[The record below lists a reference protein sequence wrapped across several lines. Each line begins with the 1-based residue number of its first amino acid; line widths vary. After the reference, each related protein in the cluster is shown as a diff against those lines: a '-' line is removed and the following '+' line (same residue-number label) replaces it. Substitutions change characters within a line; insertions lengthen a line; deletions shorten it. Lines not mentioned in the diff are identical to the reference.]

1 MASGSYLCIPSYIFV
16 IKAKRVARKLAAR
29 VRPARSDSDTPE
41 DGCERPRNIKE
52 DTTSIIQFNCP
63 DVLDFSAGSA
73 VLPVRITCYCRHHR
87 EKVGFNIH
95 FTMLDH
101 NGRLVGTGTTPPIMI
116 TDDHKSIVKS
126 GAVPSTPTLETQV
139 DWCNLPPAA
148 PLVDN
153 TSLLKHPSRNGKGLS
168 KTRSKPYD
176 MAGRNN
182 QSKFSREA
190 SVTSPSSSVN
200 SPSMHPSTG
209 PNTRSP
215 TPSQLPRS
223 SSPVLAPPPSVT
235 FTTDGDSPS
244 AFNPREPISTSLANS
259 VSGNPIF
266 SPPNGI
272 STITTSQFPSPS
284 DMFSPNASPVTQP
297 SQLLATLVP
306 PQPMPFLF
314 FNPSSPPPV
323 TSLPLPKIHRL
334 IPSSGPTHGGIEV
347 TVLGENFHPAIQ
359 FNCVFGDVVASSTQ
373 RWSDNTLLCVLP
385 PRSAPG
391 VVAVWFEGLD
401 ETKNSILPSLF
412 TYTDESDR
420 AL

>member
-1 MASGSYLCIPSYIFV
+1 MTPGSHLCIPYISV
-16 IKAKRVARKLAAR
+16 VKAKRVVRKLAAR

-41 DGCERPRNIKE
+41 VGCERPRNIKE
-52 DTTSIIQFNCP
+52 DTTSIIQFNCS

-95 FTMLDH
+95 FTMMDH
-101 NGRLVGTGTTPPIMI
+101 NGRLVGTGMTPPIMI
-116 TDDHKSIVKS
+116 TDDHKSTVKS
-126 GAVPSTPTLETQV
+126 GVVPSSPAVETPV
-139 DWCNLPPAA
+139 DWSSLPPSASPA
-148 PLVDN
+148 DKTPPL
-153 TSLLKHPSRNGKGLS
+153 KRNGRGQP

-176 MAGRNN
+176 TAGRSNK
-182 QSKFSREA
+182 SKFSREA
-190 SVTSPSSSVN
+190 SVTSLSSSLN

-215 TPSQLPRS
+215 TPSQLPQS
-223 SSPVLAPPPSVT
+223 ASPVPAPKPPAV
-235 FTTDGDSPS
+235 FVRDGDNPS
-244 AFNPREPISTSLANS
+244 TFNSSEPISTSFPNS
-259 VSGNPIF
+259 VSSTTIF
-266 SPPNGI
+266 GPPNGI
-272 STITTSQFPSPS
+272 STITTFPSPS
-284 DMFSPNASPVTQP
+284 DMFSPNTAPVTQP
-297 SQLLATLVP
+297 SQLLPTLVP

-334 IPSSGPTHGGIEV
+334 IPSSGPTHGGTEV

-385 PRSAPG
+385 PRSVPG
-391 VVAVWFEGLD
+391 VVAVWFEGFG
-401 ETKNSILPSLF
+401 ETKNSTLPSLF

>member
-1 MASGSYLCIPSYIFV
+1 MSIV
-16 IKAKRVARKLAAR
+16 KAKRVARKLAAR
-29 VRPARSDSDTPE
+29 IRPARSDSDTFE

-73 VLPVRITCYCRHHR
+73 ILPVRITCYCRHHR

-95 FTMLDH
+95 FTMMDH
-101 NGRLVGTGTTPPIMI
+101 NGRLVGTGMTPPIMI
-116 TDDHKSIVKS
+116 TDDHKSTVKS
-126 GAVPSTPTLETQV
+126 GVVPSTPSVETQV
-139 DWCNLPPAA
+139 DWSSSAPTAPPTDDT
-148 PLVDN
+148 PPM
-153 TSLLKHPSRNGKGLS
+153 KRPSRNGRTQP

-176 MAGRNN
+176 MAGRSN
-182 QSKFSREA
+182 QSKFFREA
-190 SVTSPSSSVN
+190 SVTSLSSSVN
-200 SPSMHPSTG
+200 SPSIHPSTG
-209 PNTRSP
+209 PVTRSP
-215 TPSQLPRS
+215 TPSQLPQS
-223 SSPVLAPPPSVT
+223 LNPTSVSQPLAA
-235 FTTDGDSPS
+235 S
-244 AFNPREPISTSLANS
+244 AFITGSN
-259 VSGNPIF
+259 
-266 SPPNGI
+266 SPPQLNLSESIPASVPNSISGTAILGPSNGI

-284 DMFSPNASPVTQP
+284 DVFSPDTSPVTQA
-297 SQLLATLVP
+297 SQLLTPLVP
-306 PQPMPFLF
+306 PQHIPFLF
-314 FNPSSPPPV
+314 FDPSSPPHV

-359 FNCVFGDVVASSTQ
+359 FKCVFGDVVASSTQ

-401 ETKNSILPSLF
+401 ATKNSTLPSLF

>member
-1 MASGSYLCIPSYIFV
+1 MAPPRFHSCIPDISIV
-16 IKAKRVARKLAAR
+16 KAKRVARKLAAR

-41 DGCERPRNIKE
+41 DGCERPRSVKE

-87 EKVGFNIH
+87 EKVGFSIH
-95 FTMLDH
+95 FTVLDN

-116 TDDHKSIVKS
+116 TDDHKSTVKS
-126 GAVPSTPTLETQV
+126 GIAPSTPALETQV
-139 DWCNLPPAA
+139 DWSSLSPPTN
-148 PLVDN
+148 N
-153 TSLLKHPSRNGKGLS
+153 TSHLKHTSRNGKGQP

-176 MAGRNN
+176 TVGRSN

-190 SVTSPSSSVN
+190 SVISLSSSIN
-200 SPSMHPSTG
+200 SPSMPPYTA

-215 TPSQLPRS
+215 TPPQLPQS
-223 SSPVLAPPPSVT
+223 SSPVLNPQPSAT
-235 FTTDGDSPS
+235 SITDGEFSS
-244 AFNPREPISTSLANS
+244 AFNSSEPISTSYNS
-259 VSGNPIF
+259 ISSAIF

-272 STITTSQFPSPS
+272 STTTTRFPSLS
-284 DMFSPNASPVTQP
+284 DMFSPNTPPVAQP
-297 SQLLATLVP
+297 SQHLTNLVA

-314 FNPSSPPPV
+314 FNPSSPPSV
-323 TSLPLPKIHRL
+323 SSLPLPRIHRL
-334 IPSSGPTHGGIEV
+334 IPSAGPTHGGIEV
-347 TVLGENFHPAIQ
+347 TVLGENFHPAVQ

-385 PRSAPG
+385 PRSSPG

-401 ETKNSILPSLF
+401 ETKNSTLPSLF

>member
-1 MASGSYLCIPSYIFV
+1 MSV
-16 IKAKRVARKLAAR
+16 VKAKRVVRKLAAR
-29 VRPARSDSDTPE
+29 IRPARSDSDAPE
-41 DGCERPRNIKE
+41 DGRERSRNVKE

-95 FTMLDH
+95 FTMMDH
-101 NGRLVGTGTTPPIMI
+101 NGHLVGKGMTPPIMI
-116 TDDHKSIVKS
+116 TDDHKSTVKS
-126 GAVPSTPTLETQV
+126 GVIPSTPAVETRV
-139 DWCNLPPAA
+139 DWSSLPPAA
-148 PLVDN
+148 PSTDN
-153 TSLLKHPSRNGKGLS
+153 TPLLKHPSRNGRGQP

-176 MAGRNN
+176 MSGRSN
-182 QSKFSREA
+182 QSKFSRA
-190 SVTSPSSSVN
+190 TSVTSLSSSVN
-200 SPSMHPSTG
+200 SPSMHPSSG

-215 TPSQLPRS
+215 TPSQLQSP
-223 SSPVLAPPPSVT
+223 SPVPPPQPSVA
-235 FTTDGDSPS
+235 FVSDGDSTS
-244 AFNPREPISTSLANS
+244 AFNSSEPIPTSLPNSISGTTIFGPANA
-259 VSGNPIF
+259 V
-266 SPPNGI
+266 
-272 STITTSQFPSPS
+272 STITTSQFPLPS
-284 DMFSPNASPVTQP
+284 DMFPPNTPQVTQP
-297 SQLLATLVP
+297 SQQLLATLVP

-334 IPSSGPTHGGIEV
+334 IPSSGPTHGGTEV

-391 VVAVWFEGLD
+391 VVAVWFEGLN
-401 ETKNSILPSLF
+401 ETKNSTLPSLF

>member
-1 MASGSYLCIPSYIFV
+1 MNPGSHSRIPDMSIV
-16 IKAKRVARKLAAR
+16 KAKRVARKLAAR

-41 DGCERPRNIKE
+41 DGCERSRNIKE

-87 EKVGFNIH
+87 EKAGFNIH
-95 FTMLDH
+95 FTMMDH
-101 NGRLVGTGTTPPIMI
+101 NGRLVGTGMTPPIMI
-116 TDDHKSIVKS
+116 TDDHKSTVKS
-126 GAVPSTPTLETQV
+126 GVVPSTPAVETPI
-139 DWCNLPPAA
+139 DWSSFPAPP
-148 PLVDN
+148 PTDN
-153 TSLLKHPSRNGKGLS
+153 TPPSKHPSRSGRGQR

-176 MAGRNN
+176 VTDRYN

-190 SVTSPSSSVN
+190 SVASLSSSVN
-200 SPSMHPSTG
+200 SPSILPATG
-209 PNTRSP
+209 PNTRPP
-215 TPSQLPRS
+215 TPSQLPQS
-223 SSPVLAPPPSVT
+223 SSPVPAPQPPAAFVT
-235 FTTDGDSPS
+235 EADFPSTFNSSELVSP
-244 AFNPREPISTSLANS
+244 NN
-259 VSGNPIF
+259 VSGTTIF
-266 SPPNGI
+266 SLPNGI
-272 STITTSQFPSPS
+272 STVTTSRFPSP
-284 DMFSPNASPVTQP
+284 DMFSPNTSPAAQA

-359 FNCVFGDVVASSTQ
+359 FNCVFGDVIASSTQ

-391 VVAVWFEGLD
+391 VVAVWFKGLD
-401 ETKNSILPSLF
+401 ETKNASLPTLF

>member
-1 MASGSYLCIPSYIFV
+1 MAPVSRLCIPHIYLLS
-16 IKAKRVARKLAAR
+16 KAKRVARKLAAR

-41 DGCERPRNIKE
+41 DGCERSRNIKE

-95 FTMLDH
+95 FTMMDN
-101 NGRLVGTGTTPPIMI
+101 NGRLVGTGMTPPIMI
-116 TDDHKSIVKS
+116 TDDHKSTVKS
-126 GAVPSTPTLETQV
+126 GTIPSTPALETQV
-139 DWCNLPPAA
+139 DWSSFPPVA
-148 PLVDN
+148 PPTDN
-153 TSLLKHPSRNGKGLS
+153 TSLLKHPTRNRKGQ
-168 KTRSKPYD
+168 RSKPYD
-176 MAGRNN
+176 TAGRSN

-190 SVTSPSSSVN
+190 SVTSLSSSVN
-200 SPSMHPSTG
+200 SPSVRPYTA

-215 TPSQLPRS
+215 TPPQLPQP
-223 SSPVLAPPPSVT
+223 SSPVPAPQSLATFIADGDPPS
-235 FTTDGDSPS
+235 S
-244 AFNPREPISTSLANS
+244 FNPSDPVATVLNH
-259 VSGNPIF
+259 VPGTTIF

-272 STITTSQFPSPS
+272 SAITTSHFPSLS
-284 DMFSPNASPVTQP
+284 DMFSPNTPPVTQP

-323 TSLPLPKIHRL
+323 SSLPLPKIHRL

-347 TVLGENFHPAIQ
+347 TILGENFHPAIQ

-385 PRSAPG
+385 PRSTPG
-391 VVAVWFEGLD
+391 VVGVWFEGLD
-401 ETKNSILPSLF
+401 ETKNSTLPSLF

>member
-1 MASGSYLCIPSYIFV
+1 MPPGFPLRVPYISV
-16 IKAKRVARKLAAR
+16 VKAKRVARKLAAR
-29 VRPARSDSDTPE
+29 IRPARSDSDAPE
-41 DGCERPRNIKE
+41 DGRERSRSIKE

-95 FTMLDH
+95 FTMMDH
-101 NGRLVGTGTTPPIMI
+101 NGRLVGKGMTPPIMI
-116 TDDHKSIVKS
+116 TDDHKSTVKS
-126 GAVPSTPTLETQV
+126 GVVPSTPVETQV
-139 DWCNLPPAA
+139 DWSSLPPAA
-148 PLVDN
+148 PSTDN
-153 TSLLKHPSRNGKGLS
+153 TPLLKHPSRNGRGQP

-176 MAGRNN
+176 MSGRSN
-182 QSKFSREA
+182 QSKFSRAA
-190 SVTSPSSSVN
+190 SVTSLSSSVN
-200 SPSMHPSTG
+200 SPSMHPSSG
-209 PNTRSP
+209 PNTRPP
-215 TPSQLPRS
+215 TPSQLQS
-223 SSPVLAPPPSVT
+223 SSPVPPPRPSVA
-235 FTTDGDSPS
+235 FVSDGDSPS
-244 AFNPREPISTSLANS
+244 AFNSSEPISTSLPNS
-259 VSGNPIF
+259 VSGTAIF
-266 SPPNGI
+266 RPPNGI
-272 STITTSQFPSPS
+272 STLTTSQFPSPS
-284 DMFSPNASPVTQP
+284 DMLPPNTPQVTQP

-401 ETKNSILPSLF
+401 ETKNSTLPSLF